1 MGVPKM
7 SYEIAIN
14 KAWED
19 LNKAGP
25 GNNLVVKFL
34 GDEYNIDLNNKQV
47 IFLSGNIPAK
57 DYTAIIIL
65 HYLAKKIKGLPQ
77 VTGEWLTFR
86 ELSGVEGYAAAFHKR
101 VIEPLAKK
109 YGALPDDT
117 ALVVEAFEGVPV
129 MIKSWKADSEFG
141 PDANI
146 YFERNILQIFCIE
159 DIIVL
164 AEMIARKK

>member
-1 MGVPKM
+1 M

-14 KAWED
+14 KAWEE
-19 LNKAGP
+19 LAKVGP

-34 GDEYNIDLNNKQV
+34 GDEYSIDSKNKRV

-65 HYLAKKIKGLPQ
+65 HYLAKKINGLPQ
-77 VTGEWLTFR
+77 VSGEWLTFR

-101 VIEPLAKK
+101 VIEPLVKR
-109 YGALPDDT
+109 YGALPNDT
-117 ALVVEAFEGVPV
+117 ALVIEAFENVPV
-129 MIKSWKADSEFG
+129 MIKAWKADSEFG

-146 YFERNILQIFCIE
+146 YFERNILRILCIE

-164 AEMIARKK
+164 AEIVARKK